1 MMRSS
6 RLAALAALL
15 LAAPGGALANPE
27 SERLRAKATVEL
39 FNLDDTRAV
48 ESYRAAAAAD
58 PGDAAA
64 HRGLASAL
72 LVRIAMLRGTMTIDS
87 YLGRIARRDVSL
99 PPPPA
104 ELAREFHGAI
114 ERAITLARR
123 HAEARPR
130 DPQARYELGAAVG
143 IRASYLAT
151 VDGGVLAAFRAA
163 REAFDTHE
171 RLLEL
176 APQRADAGLI
186 VGMYRYIVAAM
197 SMPVRWMAYAAGFGG
212 GRERGIGLVERAAAF
227 PGDNQSDAKLALV
240 LLYMR
245 ERRFDDALRQVDELR
260 ARYPRNRLLV
270 LERGSTLLRAGRHAE
285 ADQTL
290 SEGIDGLQ
298 RDARSRMFG
307 EDALWF
313 YRRGQ
318 ARAALGRAADAQADL
333 QRALASDGRA
343 WVHGRAHAELG
354 ALALRAGDRPAAR
367 SHLEAAVRLG
377 DSDSDGASAD
387 RARALLSQAARR

>member
-1 MMRSS
+1 MMRSC

-27 SERLRAKATVEL
+27 SERLRAKATIEL
-39 FNLDDTRAV
+39 FNLDDTRAI

-87 YLGRIARRDVSL
+87 YLGRVARRDVSL
-99 PPPPA
+99 PPPPP

-114 ERAITLARR
+114 ERAIAVARR

-151 VDGGVLAAFRAA
+151 VEGGVLAAFRAA

-171 RLLEL
+171 QLLEL

-227 PGDNQSDAKLALV
+227 AGDNQSDAKLALI

-245 ERRFDDALRQVDELR
+245 ERRFDDALRQVDDLR

-318 ARAALGRAADAQADL
+318 ARAALGRAADARADL
-333 QRALASDGRA
+333 QRALASEGRA

-387 RARALLSQAARR
+387 RARALLSQATRR

>member
-1 MMRSS
+1 MTRPCHVVT
-6 RLAALAALL
+6 LVVL
-15 LAAPGGALANPE
+15 LALPTGARANQE
-27 SERLRAKATVEL
+27 SARLRERATIEL
-39 FNLDDTRAV
+39 FNLDDARAI

-87 YLGRIARRDVSL
+87 YLGGLARRDVTL

-104 ELAREFHGAI
+104 ELAREFHASI
-114 ERAITLARR
+114 DRAIALARR
-123 HAEARPR
+123 QATGRPR
-130 DPQARYELGAAVG
+130 DPQAQYELGAAVG

-151 VDGGVLAAFRAA
+151 VEGGVLAALRTA

-171 RLLEL
+171 RVLEL
-176 APQRADAGLI
+176 APQRGDAGLI
-186 VGMYRYIVAAM
+186 VGMYRYIVAAL
-197 SMPVRWMAYAAGFGG
+197 SMPVRWMAYLAGFGG
-212 GRERGIGLVERAAAF
+212 GRERGIRLVERAAAF

-270 LERGSTLLRAGRHAE
+270 LERGSTLLRAGQHAAADRTLTDGIE
-285 ADQTL
+285 ALPADT
-290 SEGIDGLQ
+290 
-298 RDARSRMFG
+298 RPRMFG
-307 EDALWF
+307 EHALWY
-313 YRRGQ
+313 YRRGE
-318 ARAALGRAADAQADL
+318 ARSALGRDADARADL
-333 QRALASDGRA
+333 DRALASEGRA

-354 ALALRAGDRPAAR
+354 ALALRAGDRTGAR
-367 SHLEAAVRLG
+367 SHLETAIRLG
-377 DSDSDGASAD
+377 DGDHDAASAD
-387 RARALLSQAARR
+387 RARALLATVTTRR

>member
-1 MMRSS
+1 MRST

-15 LAAPGGALANPE
+15 LAAPGAALANPA
-27 SERLRAKATVEL
+27 SERLRAKGTTEL
-39 FNLDDTRAV
+39 FNLDDARAV

-99 PPPPA
+99 PPPPP

-114 ERAITLARR
+114 ERAIAVARR

-171 RLLEL
+171 QLLEL

-197 SMPVRWMAYAAGFGG
+197 SMPVRWMAYVAGFGG
-212 GRERGIGLVERAAAF
+212 GRERGIALVERAAAF

-245 ERRFDDALRQVDELR
+245 EQRFDDALRQVDELR
-260 ARYPRNRLLV
+260 ARFPRNRLLV

-298 RDARSRMFG
+298 RDARPRMFG

-333 QRALASDGRA
+333 QRALASEGRA

-367 SHLEAAVRLG
+367 SHLETAVRLG

-387 RARALLSQAARR
+387 RARALLTQATRR